1 MLPSWNV
8 AICSN
13 GNVSQPNGCSGTM
26 ISDQWVLT
34 SADCACKADNANNMV
49 VINGACGTTGIK
61 AGYSVVNIKCFSK
74 YSSTVL
80 NTNLALIKI
89 NTSTMLKEQHTIHPI
104 CVANSKSK
112 SKIKTGEWV
121 TFLGWGNMTVS
132 GYDNATLKISNVT
145 VAHVKECK
153 HSFVSEGVTRFKSS
167 TIFCTHGNTIDSCNG
182 NIGAGVVAV
191 DDKGY
196 LLLKGVTSR
205 STRECGGPGSFIVHS
220 RLNLNKVQRWIKI
233 QTKL

>member
-1 MLPSWNV
+1 
-8 AICSN
+8 
-13 GNVSQPNGCSGTM
+13 M

-34 SADCACKADNANNMV
+34 SADCVCKTDNANNIV
-49 VINGACGTTGIK
+49 VTNGACGATGNK
-61 AGYSVVNIKCFSK
+61 AGHSVVTIKCFSK

-89 NTSTMLKEQHTIHPI
+89 NTSTMLEEQHTIHPI

-112 SKIKTGEWV
+112 SNINVGEQV
-121 TFLGWGNMTVS
+121 MYFGWEDIIAS
-132 GYDNATLKISNVT
+132 RYDNATLKISNVT

-153 HSFVSEGVTRFKSS
+153 PSFFSQGVTTFKSS
-167 TIFCTHGNTIDSCNG
+167 AIFCTHGNTIDSCNG

-196 LLLKGVTSR
+196 LLLKGVISR
-205 STRECGGPGSFIVHS
+205 STKECGGPGSFIVHS
-220 RLNLNKVQRWIKI
+220 RLSLKKVQSWIKR
-233 QTKL
+233 QTKA